1 MLTKCNTSAIF
12 CVGNPAG
19 SDDSHL
25 RSIFCDTIGLYVK
38 ALRTVHTTDDG
49 TTIESWR
56 TVLRIINGL
65 FTVFTW
71 LVGFCAVVMY
81 WYIIRGAACLRLIS
95 CLTASVGSLIDMQRL
110 SMPSLSSDNL
120 ILAPDICLRKSHTHT
135 LRYFIH
141 SCLSLVVP
149 NQVEK

>member
-49 TTIESWR
+49 TTIESCR
-56 TVLRIINGL
+56 QLAHRAQNNKRALYSVHVVSRLLCRGNVLVHNTWCSLPAVDQLFDCFRRI
-65 FTVFTW
+65 T
-71 LVGFCAVVMY
+71 
-81 WYIIRGAACLRLIS
+81 
-95 CLTASVGSLIDMQRL
+95 D
-110 SMPSLSSDNL
+110 
-120 ILAPDICLRKSHTHT
+120 
-135 LRYFIH
+135 
-141 SCLSLVVP
+141 
-149 NQVEK
+149 